1 MLLVGVV
8 LTAGTLGIFVW
19 ELTHGATLAYAQV
32 AALTTMVVFQNF
44 HVGNCRS
51 EEVSVFRKS
60 IFSNRFLLL
69 GVLGALAVHLGA
81 MYFSPTRFLL
91 GLEPLSPGS
100 WVRLVVVASSV
111 LVAVEVHKIARRP
124 RARGE
129 RPRPS

>member
-1 MLLVGVV
+1 
-8 LTAGTLGIFVW
+8 
-19 ELTHGATLAYAQV
+19 
-32 AALTTMVVFQNF
+32 MVVFQNF

-51 EEVSVFRKS
+51 EDVSVFRKS

-69 GVLGALAVHLGA
+69 SVLGALAVHLGA
-81 MYFSPTRFLL
+81 MYFSPTRSLL
-91 GLEPLSPGS
+91 GLEPLSLGS

-124 RARGE
+124 RAE